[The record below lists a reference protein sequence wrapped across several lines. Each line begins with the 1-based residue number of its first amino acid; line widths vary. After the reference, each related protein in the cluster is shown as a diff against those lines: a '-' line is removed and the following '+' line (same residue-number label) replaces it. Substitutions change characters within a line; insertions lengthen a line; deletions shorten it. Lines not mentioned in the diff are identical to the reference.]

1 MIRKFMLRIFSNTY
15 SGVSFTWMSWWHL
28 GYLVGVFGTTAL
40 AVRRFAK
47 SHHAKTPKMI
57 RVLACI
63 IPTVYVADFFL
74 MPFSSENA
82 GIQVIKLPFHICT
95 LLAVLIPFA
104 QFNSHVSMW
113 REAIAVLSVTCSFL
127 FLMYPG
133 TALGN
138 YDPWCYLVLQTFLY
152 HGLMFLWGVLTIVSK
167 AVTLSYAC
175 LKRVAIVIVGV
186 IMWAS
191 FGNAAYTHGSMVYDW
206 FMLTGRSLPIRFS
219 PQIQAILPYC
229 LPFGVFAVVLGASAI
244 VIAVGKHAQ
253 EKYES

>member
-1 MIRKFMLRIFSNTY
+1 MSVIRKLMLRMFSNTY
-15 SGVSFTWMSWWHL
+15 SGVAFTWMSWWHL
-28 GYLVGVFGTTAL
+28 AYLVGVFGTTAL
-40 AVRRFAK
+40 TVRHLAK
-47 SHHAKTPKMI
+47 KHHAKTPKLI
-57 RVLACI
+57 RALACL

-74 MPFSSENA
+74 MPFASDNA

-104 QFNSHVSMW
+104 QFNTHLSMW
-113 REAIAVLSVTCSFL
+113 RESIAVLSVTCSFL

-138 YDPWCYLVLQTFLY
+138 YDPWCYLVLQTFSY

-167 AVTLSYAC
+167 SVTLSYAC

-191 FGNAAYTHGSMVYDW
+191 FGNAAYTHGGMVYDW
-206 FMLTGRSLPIRFS
+206 FMLTGRSLPFRF
-219 PQIQAILPYC
+219 PPAIQSVLPYM
-229 LPFGVFAVVLGASAI
+229 LPLVVFAVVFGVSA
-244 VIAVGKHAQ
+244 AVVAIGKHAQ
-253 EKYES
+253 EKQ

>member
-1 MIRKFMLRIFSNTY
+1 MIRKFMLRLFSNTY

-28 GYLVGVFGTTAL
+28 AYLIGVFGTTAF
-40 AVRRFAK
+40 AVWRFTK
-47 SHHAKTPKMI
+47 HNHVKTPKMI
-57 RVLACI
+57 RALACL

-74 MPFSSENA
+74 MPFASDNA

-113 REAIAVLSVTCSFL
+113 REAITVLSVTCSCL
-127 FLMYPG
+127 FLLYPG

-138 YDPWCYLVLQTFLY
+138 YDPWCYLVFQTFSY
-152 HGLMFLWGVLTIVSK
+152 HGLMFLWGMLTIVSK
-167 AVTLSYAC
+167 SVTLTYAC

-191 FGNAAYTHGSMVYDW
+191 FGNAAYTHGGMVYDW
-206 FMLTGRSLPIRFS
+206 FMLTGRSLPVRF
-219 PQIQAILPYC
+219 PPAIQSILPFI
-229 LPFGVFAVVLGASAI
+229 LPFVVFAVVFGGSAL
-244 VIAVGKHAQ
+244 VVFLSKRVQ
-253 EKYES
+253 EHRY